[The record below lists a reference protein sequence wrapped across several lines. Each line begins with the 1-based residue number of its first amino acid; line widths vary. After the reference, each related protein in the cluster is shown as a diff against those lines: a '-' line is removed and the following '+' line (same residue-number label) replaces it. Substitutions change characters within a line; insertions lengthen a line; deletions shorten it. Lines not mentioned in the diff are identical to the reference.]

1 MASEYTF
8 IVDKTC
14 PICKQSTRI
23 VKIRAKIPSVSID
36 EDFCT
41 HYKNDFNPYFYH
53 IWVCEHCG
61 FAGDE
66 KNFLGNIPKRHK
78 DKIREVLAEKKIRF
92 EFAEERSIPDA
103 VASYRLASLFADLR
117 DMSLF
122 TRAGIELRIAWLY
135 RFSGEKEKEN
145 EYMQR
150 ALELY
155 ERSRMTEHY
164 PQGSMTEYD
173 LIYLMAAVAFRLED
187 MENCKK
193 YLNILWSYQDLRR
206 NNYKVYEYTK
216 KLLEKVRDIEEENKP
231 QGRSE
236 KKKTTKT
243 VTKGKTKSKSV
254 FGF

>member
-14 PICKQSTRI
+14 PICKQSTRV
-23 VKIRAKIPSVSID
+23 VKLRAKIPAESID

-41 HYKNDFNPYFYH
+41 HYKKEFNPYFYH

-66 KNFLGNIPKRHK
+66 KNFLGTMPKKHK
-78 DKIREVLAEKKIRF
+78 EKIREILAEKKIRF
-92 EFAEERSIPDA
+92 EFMEERHMPEA

-117 DMSLF
+117 GMSLF
-122 TRAGIELRIAWLY
+122 ARAGIELRIAWLY

-145 EYMQR
+145 EYMQK

-173 LIYLMAAVAFRLED
+173 VIYLMAAIAYRLGNMD
-187 MENCKK
+187 VCKK
-193 YLNILWSYQDLRR
+193 NLNILLSYQELRR
-206 NNYKVYEYTK
+206 NNGKVYDNMK
-216 KLLEKVRDIEEENKP
+216 KLLEKVREDEDEKESKP
-231 QGRSE
+231 KAKVV
-236 KKKTTKT
+236 KKKTASTAA
-243 VTKGKTKSKSV
+243 KGKSKSV
-254 FGF
+254 FEF